1 MLNLEKLETRQVGL
15 RLAKHLVDDI
25 DNLTAK
31 YNISRSTFI
40 SKAIEQVVE
49 EQKQQQKEQEFYK
62 RLDSSVAQMKQ
73 MIDEEIPSHSLENL
87 INELED

>member
-62 RLDSSVAQMKQ
+62 KFENSVIELKSVLDGESKSR
-73 MIDEEIPSHSLENL
+73 DFSELL
-87 INELED
+87 NELED